1 MDRLI
6 KKVSQ
11 LMASSSSFEI
21 FTLAHELGCMT
32 SGSQKYRYCSTHDRS
47 QTQASVREW
56 ADSFGLAWR
65 TPLVL
70 SLFLYDPVVQWIG
83 PATSNRTMAVRICP
97 GVPMVL
103 KANG

>member
-1 MDRLI
+1 MAL
-6 KKVSQ
+6 VSHA
-11 LMASSSSFEI
+11 MSSSSTVEI
-21 FTLAHELGCMT
+21 ALLAHELSRVTEGT
-32 SGSQKYRYCSTHDRS
+32 DKYVFDSDLNA
-47 QTQASVREW
+47 QELQASVREW

-70 SLFLYDPVVQWIG
+70 SLFLHAPFVQWIG
-83 PATSNRTMAVRICP
+83 PATSNRTMAVRICH